1 MTLVTTLL
9 ALGLVA
15 GPAEAKKK
23 KDGMGV
29 RLKVSSDL
37 LAVESSKQE
46 YDGSDVD
53 GSDARTNTISLF
65 EHGQR
70 FEATYFLGDGVEVG
84 GMLGFTQARGTVGDT
99 EDPPDRH
106 FALALTGAYNMGLGG
121 GVRGFVQPIAGID
134 QTTVDVGEDF
144 ETQVRFLMAGADA
157 GVRIKLNKK
166 VTFDIAG
173 EGLIGNGK
181 ASAGGESDDKL
192 KLKYNKVG
200 ARIGL
205 SVRI

>member
-1 MTLVTTLL
+1 MTLVTSLL
-9 ALGLVA
+9 ALGLFA

-23 KDGMGV
+23 DGMGL
-29 RLKVSSDL
+29 RLKVGSDL
-37 LAVESSKQE
+37 MAVESSKVE

-53 GSDARTNTISLF
+53 GSDIRTNTISLF

-70 FEATYFLGDGVEVG
+70 FETTYFLGDGVELG
-84 GMLGFTQARGTVGDT
+84 GMLGFTQARGTQGDA

-106 FALALTGAYNMGLGG
+106 LGLALTGAYNLGLGS
-121 GVRGFVQPIAGID
+121 GVRGFVQPIAGLDKTII
-134 QTTVDVGEDF
+134 DVGE
-144 ETQVRFLMAGADA
+144 EQSSEVRFLLVGADV

-166 VTFDIAG
+166 VTFDLSG
-173 EGLIGNGK
+173 EGLVGSGK
-181 ASAGGESDDKL
+181 LTEGGESDDKT

-200 ARIGL
+200 ARMGL